1 VYCVSEVTMGAAA
14 SCW

>member
-1 VYCVSEVTMGAAA
+1 VYCVSEVTMAATA